1 MAETSGLF
9 STIGNYL
16 GNAYNAG
23 KDFLQKDSTQK
34 FIGEYSNELIQ
45 VGMQLVGEATKPD
58 APSVKP
64 YKAMPMPE
72 RSISDFN
79 PNIPLFNAMQSDVA
93 LSMLAGEL
101 PAAVVDQIETT
112 TGEAAYQGGFAA
124 SESRTRNVLARNLG
138 FKQMEVINRGID
150 LARKLTTDAERAYN
164 TAVQGDIA
172 RSNMAF
178 DEWSSYSQELT
189 NKYKRK
195 AEEHANRINTT
206 TSILAQG
213 ETNRRLQ
220 AERERQDKIM
230 DKLLDMIN
238 TDQVDVNVLTKGSTN
253 NNEIKTTEYKLPP
266 PPPGFKYDSNGKLV
280 KG

>member
-1 MAETSGLF
+1 
-9 STIGNYL
+9 
-16 GNAYNAG
+16 
-23 KDFLQKDSTQK
+23 
-34 FIGEYSNELIQ
+34 
-45 VGMQLVGEATKPD
+45 
-58 APSVKP
+58 
-64 YKAMPMPE
+64 
-72 RSISDFN
+72 
-79 PNIPLFNAMQSDVA
+79 MQSDVA

-112 TGEAAYQGGFAA
+112 TGETAYQGGFSA

-206 TSILAQG
+206 TSILTQG

-238 TDQVDVNVLTKGSTN
+238 TDQVSVDVLINTDQVDVNVLTKSGTS
-253 NNEIKTTEYKLPP
+253 NNEIKTNEFELPP